1 MEDQKLLP
9 YLTQVTCLQSSS
21 TPQTRVATPGT
32 WFALITVRRQ
42 YMSEFEKPAEEP
54 EFEEDFDDEEL
65 RAMFAAT
72 LASVTGRYD
81 RSVSAHKANAKDTEP
96 L

>member
-1 MEDQKLLP
+1 
-9 YLTQVTCLQSSS
+9 
-21 TPQTRVATPGT
+21 
-32 WFALITVRRQ
+32 
-42 YMSEFEKPAEEP
+42 MSEFEKPLEEP

-65 RAMFAAT
+65 QAMFAAT

-81 RSVSAHKANAKDTEP
+81 SSVSAYKAHAKDTEP

>member
-1 MEDQKLLP
+1 
-9 YLTQVTCLQSSS
+9 
-21 TPQTRVATPGT
+21 
-32 WFALITVRRQ
+32 
-42 YMSEFEKPAEEP
+42 MSEFEKPVEEP
-54 EFEEDFDDEEL
+54 DFEEDFDEEEL

-81 RSVSAHKANAKDTEP
+81 SSIGAHKAPAKDTEP

>member
-1 MEDQKLLP
+1 
-9 YLTQVTCLQSSS
+9 
-21 TPQTRVATPGT
+21 
-32 WFALITVRRQ
+32 
-42 YMSEFEKPAEEP
+42 MSEFEKPAEEP

>member
-1 MEDQKLLP
+1 
-9 YLTQVTCLQSSS
+9 
-21 TPQTRVATPGT
+21 
-32 WFALITVRRQ
+32 
-42 YMSEFEKPAEEP
+42 MSEFEKCPEEP

-65 RAMFAAT
+65 QAIFAAT

-81 RSVSAHKANAKDTEP
+81 SSVSAYKTHSKDTEP

>member
-1 MEDQKLLP
+1 M
-9 YLTQVTCLQSSS
+9 
-21 TPQTRVATPGT
+21 A
-32 WFALITVRRQ
+32 
-42 YMSEFEKPAEEP
+42 EFEKCPEEP

-65 RAMFAAT
+65 RAIFMTT

-81 RSVSAHKANAKDTEP
+81 SSVSAYKTHPKDNEP